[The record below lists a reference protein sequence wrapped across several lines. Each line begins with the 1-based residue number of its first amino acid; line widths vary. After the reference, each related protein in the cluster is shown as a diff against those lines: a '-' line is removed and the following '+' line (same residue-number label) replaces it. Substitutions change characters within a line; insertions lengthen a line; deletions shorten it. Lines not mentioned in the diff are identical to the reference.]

1 VVAPLY
7 AQRAAERGAR
17 VRTHTEVLG
26 IDVDDASV
34 AHRFLV
40 RTSSGTI
47 RARRVVNCAGGWAGE
62 VAEMVGLRFPIRRE
76 GLHVNVTEAREPL
89 LPSMVQHIGRRLTL
103 KQTSHGSFII
113 GGGWPTALSGYPRR
127 YPTTWQS
134 AAGNLR
140 VALDI
145 VPELESVRVVRT
157 WSGVIA
163 FTDDLSPS
171 PRPCRGTSPASRP
184 PASRSR
190 PCTPARSQSRS
201 STVAAA
207 RRRSPT
213 ASHPTG
219 RRRCNGRDAFTD
231 HHEGALTE

>member
-1 VVAPLY
+1 VF
-7 AQRAAERGAR
+7 
-17 VRTHTEVLG
+17 G
-26 IDVDDASV
+26 IDVDDTSA
-34 AHRFLV
+34 AHRFTV

-62 VAEMVGLRFPIRRE
+62 VADMVGLRFPIRRE

-145 VPELESVRVVRT
+145 VPDLESVRVVRT

-163 FTDDLSPS
+163 FTDDLSPIVGESRTVPGYFACIATTGFTFSPMYARQLAEQILDERTASSPFPERFSPDRAS
-171 PRPCRGTSPASRP
+171 PRGQ
-184 PASRSR
+184 
-190 PCTPARSQSRS
+190 ARHRQR
-201 STVAAA
+201 T
-207 RRRSPT
+207 
-213 ASHPTG
+213 
-219 RRRCNGRDAFTD
+219 
-231 HHEGALTE
+231 HEGALKE